1 MKCENFDIVIAGSGL
16 TGLSASIA
24 LSKAGFKIALVDPKP
39 FKDFLESSYDSRT
52 TALSCQAADFYNE
65 INIWKPIKKYTC
77 PINNILV
84 EEPSTNAYSFLNKTN
99 NEKNTLGFM
108 IQNKNFFKVLL
119 EKVKKN
125 KNIKKF
131 DDKIISFDR
140 NSHTIFTRLKRFKLS
155 SSLLIA
161 ADGKNSSV
169 RNLANIKTVT
179 KDYNQKAFVFNIKHQ
194 HSHENLAT
202 ENFLEFGPLASLPL
216 KIGKYK
222 NYSSIVWSCN
232 FPHYLSFKNNEKK
245 FLENFLEKNLNNCYG
260 KAEIISSIKNWN
272 LSLSNSKKYLDHRIL
287 LLGDSAHSIHPIAG
301 QSFNLT
307 LRGLKKLFYI
317 AKYCFLINSDIG
329 DTINLRSYNTSHY
342 LDAKLLIIA
351 TDKLNTLFS
360 NSHVGLRI
368 LRRNGIRIFNKMNL
382 FKNVFKN
389 YASRGKISI
398 N

>member
-16 TGLSASIA
+16 TGLSASVA

-39 FKDFLESSYDSRT
+39 LKAFLESSYDSRT

-65 INIWKPIKKYTC
+65 IDVWKLIKKYTC

-108 IQNKNFFKVLL
+108 IQNKNLFKVLS

-131 DDKIISFDR
+131 DDKIISFYR
-140 NSHTIFTRLKRFKLS
+140 NSHTVFIHLKRFKLS

-161 ADGKNSSV
+161 ADGKNSFV

-245 FLENFLEKNLNNCYG
+245 FLENFLEKNLNKCYG

-307 LRGLKKLFYI
+307 LRGLKKLYYI
-317 AKYCFLINSDIG
+317 AKYSFLVNSDIG

-342 LDAKLLIIA
+342 VDAKLLILA

-360 NSHVGLRI
+360 NSNVGLRI
-368 LRRNGIRIFNKMNL
+368 LRRNGIRIFNKINL
-382 FKNVFKN
+382 FKNIFKN